1 MPEPFGTI
9 VNILA
14 CIYLVVVFF
23 FSLWPPATPVTP
35 ATMNYS
41 VVVLVAVAIFSY
53 VYYVFWAHKS
63 YSGPII
69 EE

>member
-1 MPEPFGTI
+1 MSEPFGTI
-9 VNILA
+9 VNAFA

-41 VVVLVAVAIFSY
+41 VLVLGAVAILSY
-53 VYYVFWAHKS
+53 IYYVFWPHKS
-63 YSGPII
+63 YSGPLV